1 MRVGHLPLFPSM
13 GSFGS
18 RRLSSS
24 YLSAIPVIDLI
35 YRGKKVEGFMVT
47 RAFAKLGPGPL
58 ELLKYKPLSQHT
70 GTTKGRGL
78 ARTGTHTE
86 GPSSRT
92 RARVLRERLVLT
104 ILKPRRRRAVARPGV
119 ARVMKTQASLTAH
132 WHNKGEDLR

>member
-1 MRVGHLPLFPSM
+1 M

-78 ARTGTHTE
+78 ARTGTHT
-86 GPSSRT
+86 GT
-92 RARVLRERLVLT
+92 
-104 ILKPRRRRAVARPGV
+104 PG
-119 ARVMKTQASLTAH
+119 L
-132 WHNKGEDLR
+132 

>member
-1 MRVGHLPLFPSM
+1 MLAPKAPPVSSFEWGSFSFLGGSPRVRVGHLPLFPSM

-47 RAFAKLGPGPL
+47 RAFAKLGPL

-70 GTTKGRGL
+70 GTTKGCGL
-78 ARTGTHTE
+78 ARTGTHT
-86 GPSSRT
+86 GT
-92 RARVLRERLVLT
+92 
-104 ILKPRRRRAVARPGV
+104 PG
-119 ARVMKTQASLTAH
+119 L
-132 WHNKGEDLR
+132 